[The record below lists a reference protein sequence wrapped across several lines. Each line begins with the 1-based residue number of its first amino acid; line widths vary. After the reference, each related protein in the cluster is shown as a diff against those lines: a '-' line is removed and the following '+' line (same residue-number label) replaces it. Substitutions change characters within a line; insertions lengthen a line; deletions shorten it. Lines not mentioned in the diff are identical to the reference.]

1 MRRQFIAI
9 TCTLLLLAAGQP
21 AVAQDWTYAD
31 VGRVVAIADVH
42 GAIEPMVRTL
52 RSASV
57 INDANRWIAGDTH
70 LVVVGDL
77 LDRGPDSR
85 AVMDLLMTLERDA
98 DAAGG
103 RVHVLIGNH
112 EVMNLVG
119 DLRYVSKEEYA
130 TFADD
135 ETAAERRRGFEAWR
149 RRMPADMEAAE
160 LEAEFNEK
168 VPPGFYAHRRAFAAN
183 GRYGRWLLSKPL
195 IVVVNDT
202 AFVHGGL
209 SPLVASLGLDGVN
222 SRLMNDVRSYVE
234 QMSILERAGVLLPT
248 DSFYDHV
255 KLIDQFLPSATTSSE
270 VLTAMTT
277 LRELATSDVHAL
289 DGPLWY
295 RGNVACSELIERDRL
310 QPVLEAIGA
319 SRVVIGH
326 TPTPTRRALQ
336 RLDGQVL
343 EIDTGMLNEYYRG
356 RGHALILLGDVVGVV
371 SEESSEIQALQPHP
385 RQVGMRPGVYMSAET
400 IEKLL
405 ATGEISNIR
414 EDELRRKV
422 VTITANGRQIEAVF
436 DKRPSRGFFPEV
448 AAYKLDRLLGLDAV
462 PVTVRREV
470 DGDDG
475 SLQFVPERW
484 IDEPARSQ
492 SGQGGSANCPLDEQW
507 AAMYVFDA
515 LIYNEG
521 RTLSRMI
528 YSPDEWRLMLI
539 GHENAFSTR
548 TGLPAYLRNIELKI
562 GSAWRDAL
570 VSLSEETVN
579 EAFDEVLDRRRR
591 KALLERRDGLVLNS
605 AGATP

>member
-1 MRRQFIAI
+1 
-9 TCTLLLLAAGQP
+9 
-21 AVAQDWTYAD
+21 
-31 VGRVVAIADVH
+31 
-42 GAIEPMVRTL
+42 
-52 RSASV
+52 
-57 INDANRWIAGDTH
+57 
-70 LVVVGDL
+70 
-77 LDRGPDSR
+77 
-85 AVMDLLMTLERDA
+85 
-98 DAAGG
+98 
-103 RVHVLIGNH
+103 
-112 EVMNLVG
+112 
-119 DLRYVSKEEYA
+119 
-130 TFADD
+130 
-135 ETAAERRRGFEAWR
+135 
-149 RRMPADMEAAE
+149 MPADMEAAE

>member
-70 LVVVGDL
+70 LVIVGDL

-222 SRLMNDVRSYVE
+222 SRLMNDVRNYVE

>member
-70 LVVVGDL
+70 LVIVGDL